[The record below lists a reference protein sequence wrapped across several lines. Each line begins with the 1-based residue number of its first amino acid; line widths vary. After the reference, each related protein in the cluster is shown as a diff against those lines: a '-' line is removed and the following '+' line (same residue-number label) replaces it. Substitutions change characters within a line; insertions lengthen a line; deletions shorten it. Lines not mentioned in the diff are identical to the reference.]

1 MSGIAIYLEGGGPSE
16 AFKAQ
21 LRQGMS
27 EFLAELRDKARA
39 KKWKWKLTP
48 CGGRQEAFDAFMNA
62 RKHARD
68 ELIVL
73 LVDSEAPLETPTRAA
88 HFRQR
93 QGDGWDLTG
102 VPEDHIHLMVQ
113 AMEAW
118 IVADPDVLKAY
129 YGQHFHGNSLPT
141 RQNLED
147 EPKIDCAT
155 KLAAATRP
163 TQKGEYQK
171 IRHASDLLKRISA
184 AKVRARCPHAEIM
197 FSTIAALIG

>member
-1 MSGIAIYLEGGGPSE
+1 MKAVTIYLEGGGPSE

-21 LRQGMS
+21 LRRGMS
-27 EFLAELRDKARA
+27 EFLAELKDKARA
-39 KKWKWKLTP
+39 KKWKWKLIP

-73 LVDSEAPLETPTRAA
+73 LVDAEAPLTAATRAA
-88 HFRQR
+88 HLRQR

-118 IVADPDVLKAY
+118 IVADPDVLENY
-129 YGQHFHGNSLPT
+129 YGQGFRKNVLPT
-141 RQNLED
+141 RQNLEE
-147 EPKIDCAT
+147 EPKVDCAA
-155 KLAAATRP
+155 KLATATEK

-171 IRHASDLLKRISA
+171 IRHASDLLKKISP
-184 AKVRARCPHAEIM
+184 AKVRARCPHAELM
-197 FSTIAALIG
+197 FSTLATLIG